1 MPDDKEVLIVDDS
14 EENVAFMQE
23 ILEEMGLPNRVARN
37 GKEGMQALEEKRPDL
52 VLLDIMMPRKSGVK
66 VFQEMKRDP
75 ELEKI
80 PIIIVTGLGE
90 ATGVDIE
97 TGREDDK
104 ESSCRSHPGR
114 IGREADRSPAAHR
127 QDQRTP
133 VLVLGSPAAGAG
145 ASDPEP
151 SRWRAQAGA
160 SSGGSWRGC
169 CRCWRLSSPP

>member
-23 ILEEMGLPNRVARN
+23 ILEEMGLPSRVARN

-90 ATGVDIE
+90 VTGVDID
-97 TGREDDK
+97 TGREEEKETYQDDIVRRFGAALRKQLAGLTPDGLVEKPIDPPQLIAKIK
-104 ESSCRSHPGR
+104 ELL
-114 IGREADRSPAAHR
+114 
-127 QDQRTP
+127 Q
-133 VLVLGSPAAGAG
+133 
-145 ASDPEP
+145 
-151 SRWRAQAGA
+151 
-160 SSGGSWRGC
+160 
-169 CRCWRLSSPP
+169 

>member
-23 ILEEMGLPNRVARN
+23 ILEELGLPNRVARN
-37 GKEGMQALEEKRPDL
+37 GKEGMQALQEKRPDL

-97 TGREDDK
+97 TGREEDK
-104 ESSCRSHPGR
+104 ESYQDDIVRRFG
-114 IGREADRSPAAHR
+114 AALR
-127 QDQRTP
+127 KQLAGLTP
-133 VLVLGSPAAGAG
+133 DGLVEKPI
-145 ASDPEP
+145 DPPQLIAKIKE
-151 SRWRAQAGA
+151 
-160 SSGGSWRGC
+160 
-169 CRCWRLSSPP
+169 LLF

>member
-37 GKEGMQALEEKRPDL
+37 GKEGMQALQEKRPDL

-97 TGREDDK
+97 TGREEDK
-104 ESSCRSHPGR
+104 ETYQDDIVRRFG
-114 IGREADRSPAAHR
+114 AALR
-127 QDQRTP
+127 KQLAGLTP
-133 VLVLGSPAAGAG
+133 DGLVEKPI
-145 ASDPEP
+145 DPPLLIAKIKE
-151 SRWRAQAGA
+151 
-160 SSGGSWRGC
+160 
-169 CRCWRLSSPP
+169 LLF

>member
-23 ILEEMGLPNRVARN
+23 ILEELGLPNRVARN
-37 GKEGMQALEEKRPDL
+37 GREGMQALQEKRPDL

-80 PIIIVTGLGE
+80 TIIIVTGLGE

-97 TGREDDK
+97 TGREEDK
-104 ESSCRSHPGR
+104 ESYQDDIVRRFG
-114 IGREADRSPAAHR
+114 AALR
-127 QDQRTP
+127 KQLAGLTP
-133 VLVLGSPAAGAG
+133 DGLVEKPI
-145 ASDPEP
+145 DPPQLIAKIKEL
-151 SRWRAQAGA
+151 
-160 SSGGSWRGC
+160 
-169 CRCWRLSSPP
+169 LS